1 VLNTHTP
8 ELPIR
13 SADPVVDA
21 KTTRIGAAVRVRG
34 DIMETSSHAAA
45 DEDRAAEGIK
55 HQPEPPLD
63 PSKHED
69 RTIACAPAK
78 RFRAEDH
85 YLFWAG
91 HCEFDQLNMR
101 CSHQGAALFGFVCVP
116 LAIVR

>member
-1 VLNTHTP
+1 MLNTHTP

-45 DEDRAAEGIK
+45 DEERAAEGIK

-63 PSKHED
+63 PSKHGD
-69 RTIACAPAK
+69 RTV
-78 RFRAEDH
+78 AECRRKEVPGRRP
-85 YLFWAG
+85 LFVL
-91 HCEFDQLNMR
+91 DR
-101 CSHQGAALFGFVCVP
+101 P
-116 LAIVR
+116 LRVRPT